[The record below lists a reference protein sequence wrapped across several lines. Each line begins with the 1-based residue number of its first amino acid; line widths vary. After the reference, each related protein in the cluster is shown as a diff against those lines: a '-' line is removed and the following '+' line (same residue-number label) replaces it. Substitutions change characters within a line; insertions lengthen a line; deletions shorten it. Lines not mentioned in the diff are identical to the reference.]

1 MGKPLL
7 KENEVPSGGI
17 ADFIMTSD
25 EIKQIEALEARE
37 QFGDSG
43 IANFE
48 EVASRMSSYGRFG
61 DDTVAHLQK
70 GEIIVPKALIEQNPV
85 LKESIFNHLKEL
97 GIEDPERYVVG
108 SSANSINPDTGMPEF
123 FLGKILKGV
132 KNIFK
137 KVGKVLKKAAPT
149 IGAILLTPVFGPVFG
164 AALGSG
170 LGTLVAGGSGKDAL
184 KAALFAGVTGGITTG
199 VTGGIDSLGT
209 ALNPSAM
216 LEQAGTF
223 GKAFLENPI
232 TAYTGGTYLPK
243 GNSIFGGK
251 EAVDS
256 ANVIGKGGSQFKKS
270 DFANIPER
278 SISTINEQAKTF
290 ADASQLSTPP
300 KTPFLEL
307 SAQDQRAK
315 LGDWMFRAGQSKAEL
330 ADLATK
336 AGDDYLAEMAKS
348 GITPTE
354 AGLKAAKASVQPGV
368 LAKYGPTVAAG
379 TGIMAATG
387 MLDTPKDPEVPEVE
401 KGGELLEK
409 YPETYLS
416 DKQGYGLTYLA
427 DSRFGLPMNYYSSG
441 LPINNPFL
449 NPQFQQPV
457 QNVKYGGEIFP
468 RRTGGIAPDEGV
480 AGKDSV
486 RAMLMPGEFV
496 MTTNAVKGMGNG
508 DLNQGINNMYGMMR
522 NLESRGRMMA

>member
-7 KENEVPSGGI
+7 KEDEVPSGGI
-17 ADFIMTSD
+17 ADFIMTSE
-25 EIKQIEALEARE
+25 EIKQIEALEAKE

-48 EVASRMSSYGRFG
+48 EIASRMSSYGRFG

-123 FLGKILKGV
+123 FLGKVLKGV
-132 KNIFK
+132 GKIFK

-149 IGAILLTPVFGPVFG
+149 IGAILGTIAFGPVYG

-170 LGTLVAGGSGKDAL
+170 IGTLIQGGSAKDAL
-184 KAALFAGVTGGITTG
+184 KAALFAGVTGGIG
-199 VTGGIDSLGT
+199 
-209 ALNPSAM
+209 
-216 LEQAGTF
+216 AGTSSWLQN
-223 GKAFLENPI
+223 GSFLEGVRGATSFSNFANPV
-232 TAYTGGTYLPK
+232 
-243 GNSIFGGK
+243 GK
-251 EAVDS
+251 LS
-256 ANVIGKGGSQFKKS
+256 AAFGGSQT
-270 DFANIPER
+270 P
-278 SISTINEQAKTF
+278 
-290 ADASQLSTPP
+290 LSTAKKAFPKVETPSAQSLGPVQGPPTASGELYGTNTNLAVQGPPP

-315 LGDWMFRAGQSKAEL
+315 LGDWMFRGGQSKAEL
-330 ADLATK
+330 DVLASK

-348 GITPTE
+348 KITPTE

-368 LAKYGPTVAAG
+368 LAKYGPTVAAT
-379 TGIMAATG
+379 TGIMAAGG
-387 MLDTPKDPEVPEVE
+387 MFDTPKDPEVPEVE

-409 YPETYLS
+409 NPETYLPS
-416 DKQGYGLTYLA
+416 EQGYGLTYLA

-441 LPINNPFL
+441 LPINNPYL
-449 NPQFQQPV
+449 NPQFQPQ
-457 QNVKYGGEIFP
+457 QYAAHGGKIFP
-468 RRTGGIAPDEGV
+468 RRTGGIAPDEGIP
-480 AGKDSV
+480 GQDSV

-508 DLNQGINNMYGMMR
+508 NLNQGINNMYGMMR

>member
-17 ADFIMTSD
+17 ADFIMTSE

-48 EVASRMSSYGRFG
+48 EIASRMSSYGRFG

-123 FLGKILKGV
+123 FLGKVLKGV
-132 KNIFK
+132 GKIFK
-137 KVGKVLKKAAPT
+137 KVGKVLKKVAPIVLPMVLT
-149 IGAILLTPVFGPVFG
+149 AVGIPPIVAQSLGAGI
-164 AALGSG
+164 
-170 LGTLVAGGSGKDAL
+170 GTLASGGSGKDAL
-184 KAALFAGVTGGITTG
+184 KAALFGAVTGAATAGFTGPGTFMQNVGQGFTVGNPANLLQKYAPKTFGDVGTYTTLGKSGFSTG
-199 VTGGIDSLGT
+199 V
-209 ALNPSAM
+209 
-216 LEQAGTF
+216 
-223 GKAFLENPI
+223 
-232 TAYTGGTYLPK
+232 
-243 GNSIFGGK
+243 
-251 EAVDS
+251 
-256 ANVIGKGGSQFKKS
+256 KGGDLVMKNAIS
-270 DFANIPER
+270 NIPDR
-278 SISTINEQAKTF
+278 PVSSINEQAKILADSTM
-290 ADASQLSTPP
+290 DASNVVAQSNQI
-300 KTPFLEL
+300 PFLEK
-307 SAQDQRAK
+307 ST
-315 LGDWMFRAGQSKAEL
+315 AEQWKQIF
-330 ADLATK
+330 APK
-336 AGDDYLAEMAKS
+336 G
-348 GITPTE
+348 PTASE
-354 AGLKAAKASVQPGV
+354 IFESAKASGNPISLE
-368 LAKYGPTVAAG
+368 LAKQKALEQAPSFMRKALPYAAAG
-379 TGIMAATG
+379 TGIMAAGG
-387 MLDTPKDPEVPEVE
+387 MFDTPKDEEVE
-401 KGGELLEK
+401 YTTGQQLLEENPDK
-409 YPETYLS
+409 YMLDPEAYKLKYLTN
-416 DKQGYGLTYLA
+416 QN
-427 DSRFGLPMNYYSSG
+427 FGIPTQYASTAYVDQ
-441 LPINNPFL
+441 INNPFL

-522 NLESRGRMMA
+522 NLENRGRMMA

>member
-48 EVASRMSSYGRFG
+48 EIASRMSSYGRFG

-123 FLGKILKGV
+123 FLGKILRGV
-132 KNIFK
+132 GKIFK
-137 KVGKVLKKAAPT
+137 KVGKVLKKAAPA
-149 IGAILLTPVFGPVFG
+149 IGAILLTPLLGPIYG

-170 LGTLVAGGSGKDAL
+170 IGTLIQGGSAKDAL
-184 KAALFAGVTGGITTG
+184 KSALFAGVTGGITTG
-199 VTGGIDSLGT
+199 MTGGMESIGT

-216 LEQAGTF
+216 LQQAGTF
-223 GKAFLENPI
+223 GKAFLKNPI
-232 TAYTGGTYLPK
+232 DAYLKGTYVPK
-243 GNSIFGGK
+243 GKSIFPSGK
-251 EAVDS
+251 ASADVLGPVQGPPTASGELYGANTNLAVQG
-256 ANVIGKGGSQFKKS
+256 A
-270 DFANIPER
+270 
-278 SISTINEQAKTF
+278 
-290 ADASQLSTPP
+290 PP
-300 KTPFLEL
+300 KVPFLQQSTGEQYKTAGNLLKDTFFPAGPTDAAINAKVAEL
-307 SAQDQRAK
+307 KTLPEFAK
-315 LGDWMFRAGQSKAEL
+315 LTQSEL
-330 ADLATK
+330 VKTATEK
-336 AGDDYLAEMAKS
+336 L
-348 GITPTE
+348 
-354 AGLKAAKASVQPGV
+354 QPN
-368 LAKYGPTVAAG
+368 LLRQYGPLALAG
-379 TGIMAATG
+379 TGVMAATG
-387 MLDTPKDPEVPEVE
+387 MLDTTEDPEITFETGQQKLDKNPKKYNPEASAYA
-401 KGGELLEK
+401 LN
-409 YPETYLS
+409 YLDPS
-416 DKQGYGLTYLA
+416 L
-427 DSRFGLPMNYYSSG
+427 FGIPNQYYSAN
-441 LPINNPFL
+441 LQMQNPF
-449 NPQFQQPV
+449 V
-457 QNVKYGGEIFP
+457 QSVKDGGEIFP

-496 MTTNAVKGMGNG
+496 MTTNAVKGAGNG
-508 DLNQGINNMYGMMR
+508 NLNQGINNMYDMMR
-522 NLESRGRMMA
+522 NLENRGRMMA

>member
-17 ADFIMTSD
+17 ADFIMTSE

-137 KVGKVLKKAAPT
+137 KVGKVLKKAAPA
-149 IGAILLTPVFGPVFG
+149 IGAILLTPVLGPIYG

-184 KAALFAGVTGGITTG
+184 RSALFAGVTGGISTG
-199 VTGGIDSLGT
+199 MTGGIESLGT

-216 LEQAGTF
+216 LNQAKGFTSRLFSSNPLSAYTKGTF
-223 GKAFLENPI
+223 VPREAAQVTMPEGGLPPRPTNLNPV
-232 TAYTGGTYLPK
+232 TSPLQDVTYTGPVGDLSDISGVNSGS
-243 GNSIFGGK
+243 GNFLS
-251 EAVDS
+251 
-256 ANVIGKGGSQFKKS
+256 
-270 DFANIPER
+270 
-278 SISTINEQAKTF
+278 KTKDLF
-290 ADASQLSTPP
+290 FP
-300 KTPFLEL
+300 
-307 SAQDQRAK
+307 
-315 LGDWMFRAGQSKAEL
+315 AG
-330 ADLATK
+330 
-336 AGDDYLAEMAKS
+336 
-348 GITPTE
+348 PTE
-354 AGLKAAKASVQPGV
+354 AAINAKVAELKTLPEFAKLTQSELVKTATEK
-368 LAKYGPTVAAG
+368 LAPSFLRKYGPLAAAG

-387 MLDTPKDPEVPEVE
+387 MFDTPKDEEVE
-401 KGGELLEK
+401 YTTGQQLLEENPDK
-409 YPETYLS
+409 YMLDPEAYKLKYLTN
-416 DKQGYGLTYLA
+416 QN
-427 DSRFGLPMNYYSSG
+427 FGIPTQYASTAYVDQ
-441 LPINNPFL
+441 INNPFL

>member
-7 KENEVPSGGI
+7 KENEVPNGGI

-48 EVASRMSSYGRFG
+48 EIASRMSSYGRFG

-137 KVGKVLKKAAPT
+137 KVGKVLKKAAPI
-149 IGAILLTPVFGPVFG
+149 IGSFLLTPMFGPIYG

-184 KAALFAGVTGGITTG
+184 RSALFAGALGGVGTYVKGGIG
-199 VTGGIDSLGT
+199 SLQT
-209 ALNPSAM
+209 AFSPSAM
-216 LEQAGTF
+216 LNQAKGFTGRLFSSDPLSAYTRGTF
-223 GKAFLENPI
+223 LPKEAAQVTMPEGGLPPRPTNLNPV
-232 TAYTGGTYLPK
+232 TSPLQDVTYTGTAGDLSDISGVNSGSSNFFSKTKDLFFPAGPTDAAINAKVAELKTLPE
-243 GNSIFGGK
+243 F
-251 EAVDS
+251 
-256 ANVIGKGGSQFKKS
+256 
-270 DFANIPER
+270 
-278 SISTINEQAKTF
+278 
-290 ADASQLSTPP
+290 
-300 KTPFLEL
+300 
-307 SAQDQRAK
+307 AK
-315 LGDWMFRAGQSKAEL
+315 LTQSEL
-330 ADLATK
+330 VKTATEK
-336 AGDDYLAEMAKS
+336 L
-348 GITPTE
+348 
-354 AGLKAAKASVQPGV
+354 QPN
-368 LAKYGPTVAAG
+368 LLRQYGPLALAG
-379 TGIMAATG
+379 TGVMAATG
-387 MLDTPKDPEVPEVE
+387 MLDTTEDPEITFETGQQKLDKNPKKYNPEASAYA
-401 KGGELLEK
+401 LN
-409 YPETYLS
+409 YLDPS
-416 DKQGYGLTYLA
+416 L
-427 DSRFGLPMNYYSSG
+427 FGIPNQYYSAN
-441 LPINNPFL
+441 LQMQNPF
-449 NPQFQQPV
+449 V
-457 QNVKYGGEIFP
+457 QSVKDGGEIFP

-496 MTTNAVKGMGNG
+496 MTTNAVKGAGNG
-508 DLNQGINNMYGMMR
+508 NLNQGINNMYDMMR
-522 NLESRGRMMA
+522 NLENRGRMMA

>member
-48 EVASRMSSYGRFG
+48 EIASRMSLYGRFG

-137 KVGKVLKKAAPT
+137 KVGKVLKKVAP
-149 IGAILLTPVFGPVFG
+149 IVLPMVLSAVGIPPIVAHSLGAGI
-164 AALGSG
+164 
-170 LGTLVAGGSGKDAL
+170 GTLASGGSGKDAL
-184 KAALFAGVTGGITTG
+184 KAALFGAVTGSVTAGFSGPYSGPGAFMKNVGTGFTVGNPADWVQNLELVGGKLGDPGTYTTLGKSGFSTG
-199 VTGGIDSLGT
+199 V
-209 ALNPSAM
+209 
-216 LEQAGTF
+216 
-223 GKAFLENPI
+223 
-232 TAYTGGTYLPK
+232 
-243 GNSIFGGK
+243 
-251 EAVDS
+251 
-256 ANVIGKGGSQFKKS
+256 KGGDLVMKNAIS
-270 DFANIPER
+270 NIPDR
-278 SISTINEQAKTF
+278 PVSSINEQAKILADSTM
-290 ADASQLSTPP
+290 DASNVVAQSNQI
-300 KTPFLEL
+300 PFLEK
-307 SAQDQRAK
+307 ST
-315 LGDWMFRAGQSKAEL
+315 AEQWKQIF
-330 ADLATK
+330 APK
-336 AGDDYLAEMAKS
+336 G
-348 GITPTE
+348 PTASE
-354 AGLKAAKASVQPGV
+354 IFESAKASGNPISLE
-368 LAKYGPTVAAG
+368 LAKQKALEQAPSFMRKALPYAAAG

-387 MLDTPKDPEVPEVE
+387 MFNTPKDEEVE
-401 KGGELLEK
+401 YTTGQQLLEENPDK
-409 YPETYLS
+409 YMLDPEAYRLKYLTNQ
-416 DKQGYGLTYLA
+416 D
-427 DSRFGLPMNYYSSG
+427 FGVPTQYASTAYVDQ
-441 LPINNPFL
+441 INNPYL
-449 NPQFQQPV
+449 SSQFQQV
-457 QNVKYGGEIFP
+457 QTVKNGGEIFP

>member
-17 ADFIMTSD
+17 ADFIMTSE

-216 LEQAGTF
+216 LKQAGTF

-243 GNSIFGGK
+243 GDSIFGGK

-256 ANVIGKGGSQFKKS
+256 TNVIGKGGSQFKKS

-307 SAQDQRAK
+307 SAQDQRTK
-315 LGDWMFRAGQSKAEL
+315 LGDWMFRGGLSEDQVAENVL
-330 ADLATK
+330 K
-336 AGDDYLAEMAKS
+336 AGDAYKTKFGKLA
-348 GITPTE
+348 TE
-354 AGLKAAKASVQPGV
+354 KGLQEAMDAAKPGF

-387 MLDTPKDPEVPEVE
+387 MFDTPKDEEVE
-401 KGGELLEK
+401 YTTGQQLLEENPDK
-409 YPETYLS
+409 YMLDPEAYKLKYLTN
-416 DKQGYGLTYLA
+416 QN
-427 DSRFGLPMNYYSSG
+427 FGIPTQYASTAYVDQ
-441 LPINNPFL
+441 INNPFL